1 MVSWIGYAA
10 MGLLGVVLGLIGAGG
25 SILAVPI
32 FVYLFAVPATQA
44 TGYSLLVVGATAA
57 LGAAGYVRRG
67 EADLRTAAIFSPPA
81 ILGVYLTRRFFVP
94 AIPEVIGEVGGVVV
108 TRDLALLL
116 VFALFMIV
124 AAISMIHVPRGG
136 KAWGS
141 HDEERRSIRLPLVL
155 AEGLGVGLLTGL
167 VGAGGGF
174 MIIPALVILVG
185 LPMRR
190 AIGTSLVIIAAKSL
204 LGFIGEAQ
212 GAASV
217 DYAFLAAVTVTP
229 LFGIL
234 LGMRLNRRL
243 TPARLRVSFGWFVL
257 LMGFYILFREML
269 SA

>member
-1 MVSWIGYAA
+1 MESAVGYVA

-57 LGAAGYVRRG
+57 LGAAGYVRSG

-81 ILGVYLTRRFFVP
+81 ILGVYLTRRFLVP
-94 AIPEVIGEVGGVVV
+94 AIPETIGEVGGVVL
-108 TRDLALLL
+108 TRDLALLV
-116 VFALFMIV
+116 VFALFMVV
-124 AAISMIHVPRGG
+124 AAISMIRPPRRVE
-136 KAWGS
+136 ARES
-141 HDEERRSIRLPLVL
+141 HDEGRRSIRLPLVL
-155 AEGLGVGLLTGL
+155 AEGFGVGVLTGL

-190 AIGTSLVIIAAKSL
+190 AIGTSLLIIAAKSL

-212 GAASV
+212 GTASV

-234 LGMRLNRRL
+234 LGMRLNRHL
-243 TPARLRVSFGWFVL
+243 TPVRLRVAFGWFVL
-257 LMGFYILFREML
+257 LMGFYIFFREVFG
-269 SA
+269 A